1 MDAHGWGLFLGPL
14 GSLLLF
20 GVIGLGIKWLIA
32 TYMPDCWL
40 RREILRERIPSK
52 YSAANRKVLSQ
63 AIRSDLRRGKPVG
76 PIR

>member
-1 MDAHGWGLFLGPL
+1 MSALNWGLLLGPL
-14 GSLLLF
+14 ASLVLF

-52 YSAANRKVLSQ
+52 YSASNRRVLEH
-63 AIRSDLRRGKPVG
+63 ARRRSGRQT
-76 PIR
+76 